1 PSACLAG
8 RSLRGCSRRSDV
20 ETLVCVGLRFF
31 VLVRFHAGIRGLQ
44 WSNRLFRIRSPGTS
58 DRIRFR
64 TWGAAPAPTTSPPR
78 HAALVTQASGKCEV
92 RSTNYDAGNSCCTS
106 YFVLL
111 TFAAASAHASTPA
124 SLPLLNL

>member
-1 PSACLAG
+1 VREPALLTAAITSTTPPSPSLAG
-8 RSLRGCSRRSDV
+8 RSLHRRSRSSSV
-20 ETLVCVGLRFF
+20 ETLVCFGLRFF
-31 VLVRFHAGIRGLQ
+31 FLVRFHAGIRGLQ

-64 TWGAAPAPTTSPPR
+64 TWSAAPAPTSSPPR

-92 RSTNYDAGNSCCTS
+92 RSTIYEAGNSCCTS

-111 TFAAASAHASTPA
+111 T
-124 SLPLLNL
+124 